1 MTEMISVMDYVKAGE
16 IIKAIK
22 LHREL
27 TGMSLS
33 ESKQYVDSLRFRHEM
48 KVLKCQ
54 SIDEMRDKIRRV
66 RIFNDDQHE
75 FLLDL
80 IDESFYLGEDSGH
93 ATGYM
98 KALEENDTTRR
109 DDWNDD
115 NEDAYN
121 EGYENGREEGYSD
134 GQQRGYEEGHRDG
147 YNECKEEG
155 YDDGYNDGCFVR
167 EEDEE
172 EENN

>member
-1 MTEMISVMDYVKAGE
+1 MTEMTSVMDYVKAGE

-22 LHREL
+22 LYREL
-27 TGMSLS
+27 TGLGLK
-33 ESKQYVDSLRFRHEM
+33 ESKEYVDSLRFANEL

-66 RIFNDDQHE
+66 RVFTDDQHE

-93 ATGYM
+93 TMGYM
-98 KALEENDTTRR
+98 KALEENDTTSR
-109 DDWNDD
+109 DDWADD
-115 NEDAYN
+115 NEEAYN

-134 GQQRGYEEGHRDG
+134 GQQRGWEDGHRDG
-147 YNECKEEG
+147 YEEG
-155 YDDGYNDGCFVR
+155 KNEGFDEGYLER
-167 EEDEE
+167 KEE
-172 EENN
+172 EEERNN